1 MSCAGNHDESRAC
14 DHDAAF
20 RDYVLTR
27 GSALL
32 RMATM
37 LTGNRA
43 DAEDLVQ
50 AALAKT
56 YLAWGKINDHAALDA
71 YVRRAMVNTHI
82 SWWRRRRLEE
92 FPTDELPD
100 QAVADH
106 ARESDMAEVVRR
118 ALDRLPQ
125 RMRTAVML
133 RYFEDM
139 TEPEIAA
146 ALGIS
151 LGTVKSTV
159 SRAVAK
165 LRIDAELGEDSGA
178 RLPVMAGPVRAPAG
192 STAGSLTRGTIRY
205 AGQAPRGGGSV
216 RSTMMDLP
224 LTITSIMRYGTSVFG
239 DGEVVTWTGDGT
251 RRRTYAEAGRRAAR
265 LANALRGLG
274 VDGDQ
279 RVGTFMW
286 NNAEHLEAYLAIPSM
301 GAVLHTLNIRLAAAE
316 VGYIATHA
324 EDQVV
329 IVDASLVP
337 KFAEILP
344 QRADRQARDRDRWPA
359 GRDARN
365 RPAHRRGRAQLRGS
379 ARRRA

>member
-20 RDYVLTR
+20 SDYVLTR
-27 GSALL
+27 GTALL

-56 YLAWGKINDHAALDA
+56 YRAWSKINDHAALDA

-159 SRAVAK
+159 SRAMAK

-178 RLPVMAGPVRAPAG
+178 LQFGRATH
-192 STAGSLTRGTIRY
+192 S
-205 AGQAPRGGGSV
+205 
-216 RSTMMDLP
+216 
-224 LTITSIMRYGTSVFG
+224 
-239 DGEVVTWTGDGT
+239 
-251 RRRTYAEAGRRAAR
+251 
-265 LANALRGLG
+265 
-274 VDGDQ
+274 
-279 RVGTFMW
+279 
-286 NNAEHLEAYLAIPSM
+286 
-301 GAVLHTLNIRLAAAE
+301 AVLHAVPPPRFTLCYL
-316 VGYIATHA
+316 G
-324 EDQVV
+324 
-329 IVDASLVP
+329 
-337 KFAEILP
+337 
-344 QRADRQARDRDRWPA
+344 
-359 GRDARN
+359 
-365 RPAHRRGRAQLRGS
+365 RGRPPPRPLATPTPPWL
-379 ARRRA
+379 